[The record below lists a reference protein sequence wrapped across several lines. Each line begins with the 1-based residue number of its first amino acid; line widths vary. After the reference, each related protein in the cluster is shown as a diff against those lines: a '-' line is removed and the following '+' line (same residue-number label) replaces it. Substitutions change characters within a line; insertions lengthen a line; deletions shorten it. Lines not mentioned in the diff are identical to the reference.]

1 MGNLLTQRALPVVSV
16 AALALLVTPGCSSSE
31 AAAPIEVSGSSTVAP
46 ITEAIARD
54 GRFDVAVTPE
64 GTTDGFA
71 RFCNGETPINNAS
84 EAIPGPGQRTD
95 YVAMCAENGVEYIE
109 LPIGLDALSLVR
121 NEANDFAQDLTL
133 DELKRIWSPDSGITR
148 WSDIR
153 PDWPA
158 EAISLY
164 GRPDGSGTFD
174 YFTHFA
180 VGEAGSIRSDYRA
193 TDDMAELARWIAED
207 ENSLGFMGA
216 GNYLA
221 ADEEYR
227 DRIANVSVEG
237 VAPSRSNAQ
246 DGTYQPFTRPLF
258 IYVSASAA
266 EDAAVADFVEYYL
279 RTVRGMLPRVFF
291 YALPADAYPLV
302 QQRFDDRIT
311 GTMFGGDPFTA
322 RPIMETLQER

>member
-1 MGNLLTQRALPVVSV
+1 MRNLLARRALPAASV
-16 AALALLVTPGCSSSE
+16 AALTILVTPGCSSSE

-54 GRFDVAVTPE
+54 GRFDVEVTAE
-64 GTTDGFA
+64 GTTDGFD
-71 RFCNGETPINNAS
+71 RFCSGETPINNAS

-121 NEANDFAQDLTL
+121 NEANDFADDLTM
-133 DELKRIWSPDSGITR
+133 DELKRIWSPDSEITSWR
-148 WSDIR
+148 DIR

-158 EAISLY
+158 QPISLY

-193 TDDMAELARWIAED
+193 TDDMTELARWIAED

-227 DRIANVSVEG
+227 DRIANVAVDG
-237 VAPSRSNAQ
+237 VSPSRTNAQ
-246 DGTYQPFTRPLF
+246 DGTYQPLTRPLF
-258 IYVSASAA
+258 IYVSAAA
-266 EDAAVADFVEYYL
+266 FEDAAVTEFVDHYL

-291 YALPADAYPLV
+291 YALPTDAYPLV
-302 QQRFDDRIT
+302 QQRFEDRIT
-311 GTMFGGDPFTA
+311 GTMFGGDPFA
-322 RPIMETLQER
+322 ERPILQALQGS